1 MLFCLL
7 HPMDHNTGP
16 LARKSTTLCA
26 LLLVSISA
34 LLVLAVPEQAT
45 VEEVGV
51 AKHILD
57 GDSVTLN
64 AVSKLAGKNLTYAEY
79 KKHFPTV
86 CNFFINETYIE
97 LLYDGKG
104 CTVEL
109 ITDKMD
115 MIKLTTGVYLKKAG
129 CKLDD
134 FSKFDSSFQH
144 GFSNLLPFAY
154 SRTNKELKNLSDG
167 PIYEG
172 DNCEKKEECKGC
184 MKHTFLEV
192 SWNRAGEVICAH
204 THLIGEATT
213 GLDQNKTGGET
224 EFNLMIHST
233 NSFRME
239 FNIHHQTQF
248 DTKNISCAPRGNAI
262 PKPATW
268 KLKNGVGN
276 LEGKHLLVFHLL
288 PQTASIRYEGGN
300 HKGKLGEGRP
310 KCDLF
315 IRLYKSEGYVGFLQ
329 VDPQTTTTST
339 TTTAT
344 TTTTNPDATSPPA
357 EKTSTSRP
365 QQETTT
371 KAATT
376 TTTATKEGSK
386 IWIWAIVFFVVFSV
400 CLLIAAGAY
409 RGYIIYEDQQKKK
422 QEAEKQEAED
432 QLQRTYWLN
441 AGDDDAIED
450 QNNKRVT
457 ADITTST
464 TTTATT
470 TTTNPDATSPPAE
483 KTSTS
488 RPQQETTTKAATT
501 TTTATKEGSKIWIW
515 AIVFFVVFSVC
526 LLIAAGAYRGYIIYE
541 DQQKK
546 KQEAE
551 KQEAEDQLQRT
562 YWLNAGDDDAIEDQ
576 NNKRVTADMPLL
588 EDQFVNEIFDRMKK
602 EDSEN
607 AAMNKKMLFEL
618 YLPALR
624 DKGFE
629 VVGTFNEW
637 KKKSG
642 LIQEKGETLKEFNAK
657 VEKTIVNQSKAAERK
672 KTKDDKA
679 KKDKTPKDPASK
691 KDPAPDKSDAARSK
705 QAGTTSDIPTD
716 MMSEAKGTDK

>member
-26 LLLVSISA
+26 LLLVSIAA
-34 LLVLAVPEQAT
+34 LQVLAVPEQAN
-45 VEEVGV
+45 VVEVGV
-51 AKHILD
+51 AKHTLD

-109 ITDKMD
+109 ITEKRMD

-134 FSKFDSSFQH
+134 FEKFDSIFQH

-154 SRTNKELKNLSDG
+154 SRNNKEIEKLKNG

-192 SWNRAGEVICAH
+192 SWNRDGEEICAH

-213 GLDQNKTGGET
+213 GLDQKKTGVEA
-224 EFNLMIHST
+224 EFNLEIRNT
-233 NSFRME
+233 DSFRME
-239 FNIHHQTQF
+239 FDEYGKKLF
-248 DTKNISCAPRGNAI
+248 DTKNIFCAPRGNAI
-262 PKPATW
+262 PKPETW
-268 KLKNGVGN
+268 KIKNGVGN

-288 PQTASIRYEGGN
+288 PQTASVRYKDGK

-315 IRLYKSEGYVGFLQ
+315 IRFYKSEGYVGFLQ

-457 ADITTST
+457 AD
-464 TTTATT
+464 
-470 TTTNPDATSPPAE
+470 
-483 KTSTS
+483 
-488 RPQQETTTKAATT
+488 
-501 TTTATKEGSKIWIW
+501 
-515 AIVFFVVFSVC
+515 
-526 LLIAAGAYRGYIIYE
+526 
-541 DQQKK
+541 
-546 KQEAE
+546 
-551 KQEAEDQLQRT
+551 
-562 YWLNAGDDDAIEDQ
+562 
-576 NNKRVTADMPLL
+576 MPKL
-588 EDQFVNEIFDRMKK
+588 EDQFVNEIYDRMKK

-642 LIQEKGETLKEFNAK
+642 LIQEKGETWKEFNAK
-657 VEKTIVNQSKAAERK
+657 VQKTIAKRK
-672 KTKDDKA
+672 EKFEAIEYNVEITSLLEVEKVKKG
-679 KKDKTPKDPASK
+679 KKDKPPKDSASK
-691 KDPAPDKSDAARSK
+691 ADASKSKQSSTKSDLKA
-705 QAGTTSDIPTD
+705 
-716 MMSEAKGTDK
+716 EAKRRGMVAI

>member
-16 LARKSTTLCA
+16 LARKPTTLCA
-26 LLLVSISA
+26 LLLVSITA

-288 PQTASIRYEGGN
+288 PRTASIRYEGGN
-300 HKGKLGEGRP
+300 RKGKLEEGRP

-339 TTTAT
+339 TTTST
-344 TTTTNPDATSPPA
+344 TTTTNPDT
-357 EKTSTSRP
+357 
-365 QQETTT
+365 
-371 KAATT
+371 
-376 TTTATKEGSK
+376 
-386 IWIWAIVFFVVFSV
+386 
-400 CLLIAAGAY
+400 
-409 RGYIIYEDQQKKK
+409 
-422 QEAEKQEAED
+422 
-432 QLQRTYWLN
+432 
-441 AGDDDAIED
+441 
-450 QNNKRVT
+450 
-457 ADITTST
+457 
-464 TTTATT
+464 
-470 TTTNPDATSPPAE
+470 TSPPAE

>member
-26 LLLVSISA
+26 LLLVSIAA
-34 LLVLAVPEQAT
+34 LQVLAVPEQAN
-45 VEEVGV
+45 VVEVGV
-51 AKHILD
+51 AKHTLD

-86 CNFFINETYIE
+86 CNFFINETYMYVDFFARFDKYAFLIFSE

-109 ITDKMD
+109 ITEKRMD

-134 FSKFDSSFQH
+134 FEKFDSIFQH

-154 SRTNKELKNLSDG
+154 SRNNKEIEKLKNG

-192 SWNRAGEVICAH
+192 SWNRDGEEICAH

-213 GLDQNKTGGET
+213 GLDQKKTGVEA
-224 EFNLMIHST
+224 EFNLEIRNT
-233 NSFRME
+233 DSFRME
-239 FNIHHQTQF
+239 FDEYGKKLF
-248 DTKNISCAPRGNAI
+248 DTKNIFCAPRGNAI
-262 PKPATW
+262 PKPETW
-268 KLKNGVGN
+268 KIKKGVGD

-288 PQTASIRYEGGN
+288 PQTASVRYKDGK

-315 IRLYKSEGYVGFLQ
+315 IRFYKSEGYVGFLQ

-457 ADITTST
+457 AD
-464 TTTATT
+464 
-470 TTTNPDATSPPAE
+470 
-483 KTSTS
+483 
-488 RPQQETTTKAATT
+488 
-501 TTTATKEGSKIWIW
+501 
-515 AIVFFVVFSVC
+515 
-526 LLIAAGAYRGYIIYE
+526 
-541 DQQKK
+541 
-546 KQEAE
+546 
-551 KQEAEDQLQRT
+551 
-562 YWLNAGDDDAIEDQ
+562 
-576 NNKRVTADMPLL
+576 MPKL
-588 EDQFVNEIFDRMKK
+588 EDQFVNEIYDRMKK

-657 VEKTIVNQSKAAERK
+657 VQKAIVNQSKAAERK
-672 KTKDDKA
+672 KTKGDKL

-691 KDPAPDKSDAARSK
+691 KDSAPDKSDAAKSK

-716 MMSEAKGTDK
+716 MMSEAKGTCQ

>member
-26 LLLVSISA
+26 LLLVSIAA
-34 LLVLAVPEQAT
+34 LLVFAVPGQAN

-51 AKHILD
+51 ANHTLEKD
-57 GDSVTLN
+57 GKSVTLKP
-64 AVSKLAGKNLTYAEY
+64 VSKQAGVDLTYAEY
-79 KKHFPTV
+79 KKLFPTV
-86 CNFFINETYIE
+86 CNFSINKDNIE
-97 LLYDGKG
+97 LLYDSRG

-109 ITDKMD
+109 ITEKKMD
-115 MIKLTTGVYLKKAG
+115 MIKLKTGVFLDKDG
-129 CKLDD
+129 CKLG
-134 FSKFDSSFQH
+134 KCADSTAEKTFRN

-154 SRTNKELKNLSDG
+154 SRNNMDIKNLNNG
-167 PIYEG
+167 PLYDKTTKCAEIKDCG
-172 DNCEKKEECKGC
+172 GTC
-184 MKHTFLEV
+184 MKETFLEV
-192 SWNRAGEVICAH
+192 SWSQCLGFVYAH
-204 THLIGEATT
+204 THLIGELAIGKNYRYETKGGDKKEFNVEIYANSSFKMDHNKNSQLFDTNEILCATT
-213 GLDQNKTGGET
+213 KG
-224 EFNLMIHST
+224 I
-233 NSFRME
+233 
-239 FNIHHQTQF
+239 
-248 DTKNISCAPRGNAI
+248 AI
-262 PKPATW
+262 VRPETW
-268 KLKNGVGN
+268 KIIKGDLKD
-276 LEGKHLLVFHLL
+276 KYLLVFHLL
-288 PQTASIRYEGGN
+288 PQTATRWVEGN
-300 HKGKLGEGRP
+300 QIKEPPSNLKP
-310 KCDLF
+310 NCDLF
-315 IRLYKSEGYVGFLQ
+315 IHFDRQIYEFLQ

-376 TTTATKEGSK
+376 TTTATE
-386 IWIWAIVFFVVFSV
+386 
-400 CLLIAAGAY
+400 
-409 RGYIIYEDQQKKK
+409 
-422 QEAEKQEAED
+422 
-432 QLQRTYWLN
+432 
-441 AGDDDAIED
+441 
-450 QNNKRVT
+450 
-457 ADITTST
+457 
-464 TTTATT
+464 
-470 TTTNPDATSPPAE
+470 
-483 KTSTS
+483 
-488 RPQQETTTKAATT
+488 
-501 TTTATKEGSKIWIW
+501 EGSKIWIW

-576 NNKRVTADMPLL
+576 NNKRVTADMPKL
-588 EDQFVNEIFDRMKK
+588 EDQFVNEIYDRMKK
-602 EDSEN
+602 EDTEN

-618 YLPALR
+618 YLPALE

-657 VEKTIVNQSKAAERK
+657 VQKAIVNQSKAAERK